1 MTLHSSHYTMD
12 DLAGIDWSKDSRP
25 QQKSNSSY
33 SYNAS
38 AFAALKPTPPPS
50 GRVTPSNG
58 PSSLPASKPGTP
70 ANDSFSNL
78 IPFTSNN
85 SKTNVSLQEQQK
97 RIADLKIQKQKKQ
110 AGSLQNQYAPTD
122 DHVWNNLGSGRSTP
136 AIGEQRSLDKSPTKG
151 HYVEEDDIFSP
162 FDNSK
167 AVTSSTTKA
176 TSAAIVPQP
185 DDDDD
190 PFGLAGMHNRKPES
204 YGAPTNGSDD
214 EDVLGLLGKPVERHP
229 QAESTSK
236 EAELP
241 TDSAHPQDRAVAEL
255 VDMGFPVE
263 KAKRALE
270 ATDPGTDVQ
279 AAVGWLLNQAHQE
292 SGSRPRDES
301 RNVHARSSV
310 APRRGD
316 IRAQTIDR
324 GRPSELELPSQ
335 SQQRSDLGKEKDP
348 AQLAAE
354 FGNNFLKTAGSFWK
368 QGTKKFQ
375 QAVQELNSDSDSG
388 QPDQPRWMR
397 EPDAETRSKSRLQE
411 RDDEAGNAR
420 RRRRSSAAK
429 RAELVTDEAMML
441 EAARPTPPPRPRPRS
456 RAEPRF
462 ESSADNS
469 RDHSPV
475 VPSRLREA
483 ASPQPAFMRQQQL
496 PPRPTPMAAPRT
508 ALSRQANED
517 QAAQA
522 YVSSARRRRPQA
534 TPAAA
539 VSDTSLMEGST
550 RTAAPPR
557 PSSSKPPIAQLP
569 KGAPIVT
576 RPPPPFRQ
584 IPPVSDMKLK
594 ACHSH
599 REKGNE
605 YFKRGDYSSAHSA
618 YATSISH
625 LPPTHPLV
633 VVLLTNRALSALK
646 IGEPKLA
653 LNDSDTAIKV
663 IGVSKGETET
673 VDFGNGEPPKPM
685 REYYGKSLMRKAE
698 ALEQLERWPDAA
710 AVWREAVE
718 GGHGG
723 ATSMQGRL
731 RAEKAANL
739 AQPKPKPRPLVTK
752 SPASTSTRSAPALP
766 SESNAAVNKLRA
778 ANAAADKADDEKFAL
793 SDSVDARLT
802 AWRNGKQDNLRALL
816 GSLDTV
822 LWPEAGWKKISM
834 ADLVLPGKVKIQYM
848 KGIGKVHP
856 DKVRIMLSRHC
867 EILTS

>member
-1 MTLHSSHYTMD
+1 MTLSLFHLTMD

-25 QQKSNSSY
+25 QQKANSSY

-38 AFAALKPTPPPS
+38 AFAALKPTPPTS
-50 GRVTPSNG
+50 GRVTPLNG
-58 PSSLPASKPGTP
+58 PSSQPPSKPVTP

-78 IPFTSNN
+78 IPFSSNS
-85 SKTNVSLQEQQK
+85 SKTNVSLQEQQ
-97 RIADLKIQKQKKQ
+97 RRVADLKLQTQKKQ
-110 AGSLQNQYAPTD
+110 AGALQNQYAPTD

-136 AIGEQRSLDKSPTKG
+136 AIGQQRSLDESPKKG
-151 HYVEEDDIFSP
+151 SVAEEDDIFSA
-162 FDNSK
+162 FGDGN
-167 AVTSSTTKA
+167 ATTNA
-176 TSAAIVPQP
+176 TPSVHAPQP
-185 DDDDD
+185 EDDDD
-190 PFGLAGMHNRKPES
+190 PFGLSEMQNKKTETRR
-204 YGAPTNGSDD
+204 APANGLND
-214 EDVLGLLGKPVERHP
+214 EDVLGLLGEPVKARSRPEPATQHV
-229 QAESTSK
+229 ESS
-236 EAELP
+236 AQ
-241 TDSAHPQDRAVAEL
+241 SAHPQDRAVAEL

-270 ATDPGTDVQ
+270 TTDTGTDVQ

-292 SGSRPRDES
+292 SGSRPRGEH
-301 RNVHARSSV
+301 RNGHDRLPVAR
-310 APRRGD
+310 RRGD
-316 IRAQTIDR
+316 THMQTNQR
-324 GRPSELELPSQ
+324 GRSSELETPSLA
-335 SQQRSDLGKEKDP
+335 QQRSESGREKDP

-354 FGNNFLKTAGSFWK
+354 FGNNFIKTAGTFWK

-375 QAVQELNSDSDSG
+375 QAVQEFNSDSDSG
-388 QPDQPRWMR
+388 QPDQPKWMK
-397 EPDAETRSKSRLQE
+397 EPEAETRGKQRPQE

-429 RAELVTDEAMML
+429 EPKSVTDEAMML
-441 EAARPTPPPRPRPRS
+441 EGARPIPPPRPQPRS

-462 ESSADNS
+462 ESSANNS

-483 ASPQPAFMRQQQL
+483 TSPQPAFMRQQQPL
-496 PPRPTPMAAPRT
+496 PRTTPSAAPRT
-508 ALSRQANED
+508 ALSRQTNED

-534 TPAAA
+534 MPTAEVA
-539 VSDTSLMEGST
+539 DTSLLEGSM

-569 KGAPIVT
+569 KAAAVVT
-576 RPPPPFRQ
+576 RRPPPLRQ
-584 IPPVSDMKLK
+584 IPPVSDIQLK

-605 YFKRGDYSSAHSA
+605 FFKRGDYSSAHSA

-625 LPPTHPLV
+625 LPPTHPLI
-633 VVLLTNRALSALK
+633 VVLLTNRALTALK

-663 IGVSKGETET
+663 IGPSKGESET
-673 VDFGNGEPPKPM
+673 VDFENGEPPKPM
-685 REYYGKSLMRKAE
+685 RDYYGKALVRKAE
-698 ALEQLERWPDAA
+698 ALEQMERWSDAA
-710 AVWREAVE
+710 AIWREAVE

-731 RAEKAANL
+731 RAEKAANP
-739 AQPKPKPRPLVTK
+739 AKPKPRPSAPKRPT
-752 SPASTSTRSAPALP
+752 PTSTRSAPA
-766 SESNAAVNKLRA
+766 SSSVSNAAVNKLRA

-816 GSLDTV
+816 ASLDTV
-822 LWPEAGWKKISM
+822 LWPEAGWKKINM

-856 DKVRIMLSRHC
+856 DKVRITQPCHA
-867 EILTS
+867 IY

>member
-1 MTLHSSHYTMD
+1 MD

-25 QQKSNSSY
+25 QQKPNSSY

-38 AFAALKPTPPPS
+38 AFAALKPTPPTS
-50 GRVTPSNG
+50 GRVTPLNG
-58 PSSLPASKPGTP
+58 PSSQPPSKPVTP

-78 IPFTSNN
+78 IPFSSNN
-85 SKTNVSLQEQQK
+85 SKTNVSLQEQQ
-97 RIADLKIQKQKKQ
+97 RRVADLKIQNQRRQ
-110 AGSLQNQYAPTD
+110 AGSMQNHYAPTD

-136 AIGEQRSLDKSPTKG
+136 VVGEQRSLDKSPNTRRG
-151 HYVEEDDIFSP
+151 VEEDDIFSA
-162 FDNSK
+162 FG
-167 AVTSSTTKA
+167 SSDTTTKA
-176 TSAAIVPQP
+176 TAAVNAPQP

-190 PFGLAGMHNRKPES
+190 PFGLSEMQKQNPEIRETP
-204 YGAPTNGSDD
+204 ANGFDD
-214 EDVLGLLGKPVERHP
+214 QDVLGLLGEPVKPRHRP
-229 QAESTSK
+229 EPTARKAESTH
-236 EAELP
+236 
-241 TDSAHPQDRAVAEL
+241 SAHPQDRAVAEL

-270 ATDPGTDVQ
+270 TTDSGTDVQ
-279 AAVGWLLNQAHQE
+279 AAVGWLLNQAHEE
-292 SGSRPRDES
+292 SGSRPRGEN
-301 RNVHARSSV
+301 RNVHDSSPVAR
-310 APRRGD
+310 RRGD
-316 IRAQTIDR
+316 TRMQTNQR
-324 GRPSELELPSQ
+324 GRLSELETPSLD
-335 SQQRSDLGKEKDP
+335 QQKSESGKEKDP

-354 FGNNFLKTAGSFWK
+354 FGNNFLKTAGTFWK

-388 QPDQPRWMR
+388 QTDQPKWMR
-397 EPDAETRSKSRLQE
+397 EPEVETRSKQRPQE

-429 RAELVTDEAMML
+429 EAKSVTDEAMML
-441 EAARPTPPPRPRPRS
+441 EASRPTPPPRPQPRS

-475 VPSRLREA
+475 VPSRLRETT
-483 ASPQPAFMRQQQL
+483 SPQPAFMRQQQP
-496 PPRPTPMAAPRT
+496 PPRTTPLAAPRT
-508 ALSRQANED
+508 ALSRQDNED

-522 YVSSARRRRPQA
+522 YVSLARRRRPEA
-534 TPAAA
+534 TLAAA
-539 VSDTSLMEGST
+539 VADTSLLEGSV

-557 PSSSKPPIAQLP
+557 PSSSKPSIAQLP
-569 KGAPIVT
+569 KAAAVVT
-576 RPPPPFRQ
+576 RPPPPLRQ
-584 IPPVSDMKLK
+584 IPPVSDIKLK

-605 YFKRGDYSSAHSA
+605 SFKRGDYSSAHSA

-633 VVLLTNRALSALK
+633 VVLLTNRALTALK

-663 IGVSKGETET
+663 IGPSKGESET
-673 VDFGNGEPPKPM
+673 VDFENGEPPKPM
-685 REYYGKSLMRKAE
+685 RDYYGKALVRKAE
-698 ALEQLERWPDAA
+698 ALEQMERWSDAA
-710 AVWREAVE
+710 AIWREAVE

-731 RAEKAANL
+731 RAEKAANP
-739 AQPKPKPRPLVTK
+739 AKPKPRPSAPKRPT
-752 SPASTSTRSAPALP
+752 PTSTRSAPA
-766 SESNAAVNKLRA
+766 SSSVSNAAVNKLRA

-802 AWRNGKQDNLRALL
+802 AWRNGKQENLRALL

-856 DKVRIMLSRHC
+856 DKVRVTQPCHAIY
-867 EILTS
+867 